1 MRGQVQQRG
10 AELEQQ
16 ASLLSHVECLG
27 GDAVS
32 GVACAVRGLQ
42 QRCHCA
48 CISQNCAVHGGE
60 QFVMQ
65 DVELARIFK
74 TSGVVTQT
82 RVPLAGKAGRQGRR
96 EQPEQGTQMAQ
107 GNAQLVNELCARQLR
122 GKRFG
127 RLRLRLRLRS
137 GERQGVGDIGLPV
150 ANAGVGAIAKGLD
163 HALVGAEGGDF
174 GVGGAQRQV
183 EVQAIATLGL
193 GHVGRHQRQGLCK
206 LAGKG
211 EQV

>member
-74 TSGVVTQT
+74 TSGVATQT
-82 RVPLAGKAGRQGRR
+82 RVPLADKTGWQGRR

-127 RLRLRLRLRS
+127 RLRS

-150 ANAGVGAIAKGLD
+150 AYAGVGAIAKGLD